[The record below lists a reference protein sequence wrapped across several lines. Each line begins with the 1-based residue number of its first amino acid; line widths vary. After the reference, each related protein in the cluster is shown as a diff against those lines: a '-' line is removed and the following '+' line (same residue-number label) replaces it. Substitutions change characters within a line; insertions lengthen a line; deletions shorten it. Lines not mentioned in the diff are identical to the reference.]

1 MSVGDG
7 EDISLVIGG
16 NGFIGSALV
25 RHLDTNG
32 RKVRVYDRG
41 EPQAGRHGA
50 GVHYL
55 RGGLDDTAA
64 LDASMAGV
72 GTVFHLAS
80 STVPGTSNLDP
91 AADVTTNLLGTLN
104 VIDAM
109 KRRGIR
115 RLVFLSS
122 GGTVYGRLKHCP
134 VPEEHPTFPICSYG
148 IVKLAIERYLHL
160 YRELHGLE
168 YTILRASN
176 PYGPFQSTSGLQ
188 GAVPAFIA
196 KMLQGKPIE
205 VWGDG
210 SVVRDFLFVD
220 DLIRALIQGARMP
233 SGVSGIY
240 NVGSGIGTSLNEL
253 LSTLV
258 RVSGLSDTRQYQPG
272 RAYDV
277 PTSVLDI
284 SRIKAELHW
293 APQTSLEEGLRRTLD
308 WLKHDNATTGG
319 SIALSNPKNI
329 AP

>member
-122 GGTVYGRLKHCP
+122 GGTVYGDAEICP
-134 VPEEHPTFPICSYG
+134 VPEDAALAPISSYG
-148 IVKLAIERYLHL
+148 VVKVAIEKYLGMYHHL
-160 YRELHGLE
+160 GVIDPLIIRP
-168 YTILRASN
+168 SN
-176 PYGPFQSTSGLQ
+176 PYGPGQPVRGAQ
-188 GAVPAFIA
+188 GAVAVFLGKALHGEPIDIWGTGEIIRDYIFI
-196 KMLQGKPIE
+196 
-205 VWGDG
+205 
-210 SVVRDFLFVD
+210 D
-220 DLIRALIQGARMP
+220 DLVELIAHAASSGY
-233 SGVSGIY
+233 SGVV
-240 NVGSGIGTSLNEL
+240 NAGSGEPFT
-253 LSTLV
+253 LSQLCDAITTATGRDLTINHRPARQFDV
-258 RVSGLSDTRQYQPG
+258 KRV
-272 RAYDV
+272 
-277 PTSVLDI
+277 VLDI
-284 SRIKAELHW
+284 SKAR
-293 APQTSLEEGLRRTLD
+293 SLFGWSPRVGLGDGLVLAWD
-308 WLKHDNATTGG
+308 WVRSRND
-319 SIALSNPKNI
+319 
-329 AP
+329 